1 MKKGMTIIFF
11 TLLAALLYYGSVT
24 YEASCQAL
32 SIWFEKLVPSLF
44 AAMVVIRILDGQGLL
59 TALSQ
64 RLFGFTER
72 LFHISPDAFSLVF
85 ASFFLGSPTGQILI
99 DDYVRNSRL
108 SQAEGQRLAYCVTV
122 STPSFILITCGS
134 VLLQS
139 FQYGLM
145 IWLAEFFA
153 VMLMLFFTRKTPVA
167 LHLDP
172 RGFVP
177 SLFENLKDAVIQ
189 AGISLYFIGAYLL
202 LTLVLLNLATMMLPA
217 VWHLPIQCVTEFS
230 LGTNNLA
237 QLPLAVP
244 LKALLM
250 TLVLGFASFSV
261 HLQVLSLTPH
271 LHLAYLRYL
280 SYRLVQAGLAGSG
293 FLVLMLLQKLRG

>member
-32 SIWFEKLVPSLF
+32 AIWFEKLVPSLF

-59 TALSQ
+59 VALSR

-85 ASFFLGSPTGQILI
+85 ASFFLGSPAGQILI
-99 DDYVRNSRL
+99 DDYVRDGRL
-108 SQAEGQRLAYCVTV
+108 SQAEGRRLACCVTV

-153 VMLMLFFTRKTPVA
+153 VMLLLFFT
-167 LHLDP
+167 
-172 RGFVP
+172 
-177 SLFENLKDAVIQ
+177 AVHP
-189 AGISLYFIGAYLL
+189 
-202 LTLVLLNLATMMLPA
+202 LPCNWIRA
-217 VWHLPIQCVTEFS
+217 D
-230 LGTNNLA
+230 
-237 QLPLAVP
+237 
-244 LKALLM
+244 
-250 TLVLGFASFSV
+250 
-261 HLQVLSLTPH
+261 LSLP
-271 LHLAYLRYL
+271 YLRI
-280 SYRLVQAGLAGSG
+280 
-293 FLVLMLLQKLRG
+293 